1 MKKDGYTDLAK
12 EKVKEFEN
20 KLIELYRDPNEFANW
35 LKSALKFTQYSY
47 SNQMLIYSANPEA
60 TYVATSNRWKKLGIN
75 VVDFKPINI
84 LRPFYARYIIVNGDK
99 IYWKE
104 MTKQQKKDVEDKK
117 IKLYSFLS
125 SVGCVP
131 LFDISQT
138 DASEEQLFNLVKNK
152 KKDHDLEEVY
162 ETLCTEYEITADSKE
177 RSVLDRLYDFFGSQ
191 FDSFEL
197 IEDFSDEECL
207 VARECYIFAA
217 LETLGIENKILDFN
231 ALHKLDKD
239 ISLDRLKKLS
249 KQIESLIKVQIAELS
264 QYIL

>member
-1 MKKDGYTDLAK
+1 MKKNGYTDLAK
-12 EKVKEFEN
+12 EKLKEFED
-20 KLIELYRDPNEFANW
+20 KMIELYHDPKEFEKW
-35 LKSALKFTQYSY
+35 LKTALKFTQYSY
-47 SNQMLIYSANPEA
+47 SNQILIYSENPNA

-75 VVDFKPINI
+75 IVDFKPINI
-84 LRPFYARYIIVNGDK
+84 LRPIYSRYIIVDGDK

-104 MTKQQKKDVEDKK
+104 MTKQQKKDAEDKK

-125 SVGCVP
+125 CVGCCP

-138 DASEEQLFNLVKNK
+138 DATEEQLFNLVKAK

-162 ETLCTEYEITADSKE
+162 EKLCTEYEIEPTGKE
-177 RSVLDRLYDFFGSQ
+177 RSILDRLYDFFEAQ
-191 FDSFEL
+191 FNSFEL
-197 IEDFSDEECL
+197 VEDFCEDESS
-207 VARECYIFAA
+207 VAKECYIFAA

-231 ALHKLDKD
+231 VLNKLDKN
-239 ISLDRLKKLS
+239 ISIEQLKKLS